1 MITPPASWSRIVA
14 DHENLWTE
22 IADRLSPIAPNAW
35 DLLICELDDVYGT
48 TVIAPAKQNAP
59 FWLPESPGDDE
70 RQHFEVL
77 HEASVCLEIPE
88 FDLGGKEGD
97 PTPEEW
103 ASARQV
109 HIHALYESLAGETGK
124 AAVDRL
130 GAPNTFTIAWSPRS
144 ESAWFVHLHH
154 VHGAPLGKPVPART
168 AYGALAPLFWH
179 HHSFVGRYHSGLVFD
194 GDVLVEATLVGP
206 DVTDET
212 LELLTPESAAC
223 CASLRVLRLQTPC
236 PTPPAIERLR
246 ELLPTTRIEVG

>member
-1 MITPPASWSRIVA
+1 MKRSCCLLALRTAPASWSRIVA
-14 DHENLWTE
+14 DHENLWNE

-48 TVIAPAKQNAP
+48 TVICTRRACV
-59 FWLPESPGDDE
+59 WRYRS
-70 RQHFEVL
+70 
-77 HEASVCLEIPE
+77 SIS
-88 FDLGGKEGD
+88 GGKRAI
-97 PTPEEW
+97 PPEEW
-103 ASARQV
+103 AAARQV
-109 HIHALYESLAGETGK
+109 HIHALYESLGGETGK
-124 AAVDRL
+124 AAVGRL

-144 ESAWFVHLHH
+144 ESAWLVRLHH
-154 VHGAPLGKPVPART
+154 VQGAPLGKPVPART

-223 CASLRVLRLQTPC
+223 CASLRVLRLQAPC

-246 ELLPTTRIEVG
+246 ELLPTTRIEGG